1 MQKSQA
7 LPLLPEDHVPTVTEF
22 VDNDLDVVSMYH
34 ALATY
39 HDSLVDWVQSL
50 IDGQAKTAQ

>member
-22 VDNDLDVVSMYH
+22 VDNDLDVVALYH

-39 HDSLVDWVQSL
+39 HDGLVDWVQKL
-50 IDGQAKTAQ
+50 LDDQAKNAQ

>member
-1 MQKSQA
+1 MHRSQA

-22 VDNDLDVVSMYH
+22 VDNDLEIVGMYH

-39 HDSLVDWVQSL
+39 HDALVDWVQSVL
-50 IDGQAKTAQ
+50 DNQAKQ